1 MPKCR
6 WGKWGSLM
14 FTDELK
20 IDKNDRDYEK
30 KIESFGKATIKDVEN
45 KSKMFGTTVNQ
56 VANVMSVR
64 K

>member
-1 MPKCR
+1 
-6 WGKWGSLM
+6 M

>member
-1 MPKCR
+1 
-6 WGKWGSLM
+6 M
-14 FTDELK
+14 FESEINLDKTDRE
-20 IDKNDRDYEK
+20 YEK
-30 KIESFGKATIKDVEN
+30 KIENFGKATIKDVEN